1 MRVIVVV
8 PTYQEAG
15 NVGRFLASVRTAVP
29 QADVLIVDDNSP
41 DGTGE
46 LAEQA
51 AAELGQVKVLHRP
64 AKQGLGTAYRAGFA
78 VALDEGYDVVV
89 QMDVDLSHD
98 PATIPSMLERIALG
112 ADVVIGS
119 RYVPGGGTVAWPLHR
134 RVLSRW
140 GNRYTAAVLRLPLH
154 DVTSGFRAL
163 RASSLRAID
172 PARTTA
178 EGYAFLTEMARRLV
192 RNGATV
198 EEVPIT
204 FVDRAYGESKMSG
217 AIIAES
223 MVLVTGWGWHDAMA
237 ELRRRWAARRAH

>member
-1 MRVIVVV
+1 VRVIVVV
-8 PTYQEAG
+8 PTYEEAD
-15 NVGRFLASVRTAVP
+15 NVGRFLAAVRTAVP

-64 AKQGLGTAYRAGFA
+64 GKHGLGTAYRAGFA

-134 RVLSRW
+134 RLLSRW
-140 GNRYTAAVLRLPLH
+140 GNRYTAGVLRLPLH
-154 DVTSGFRAL
+154 DVTSGFRTL

-172 PARTTA
+172 PAATTA
-178 EGYAFLTEMARRLV
+178 EGYAFLTELARRLV
-192 RNGATV
+192 RSGAKV

-217 AIIAES
+217 AIIVES
-223 MVLVTGWGWHDAMA
+223 MVLVTRWGWHDAVA
-237 ELRRRWAARRAH
+237 GLRRRWTARRVA